1 MAQNAKDIQ
10 MRELKDLL
18 SELRETNKLLR
29 NALEETQKEKAVLQ
43 RERDNFKEQVDYLTK
58 KLFGSSSEKGAC
70 DIPGQMNLFNEAE
83 SEMDPAVEAS
93 DVRAATKPP
102 ESELPENKVK
112 KRRSSNEE
120 RFKGIPVKKVFLEP
134 SEEERI
140 CSKCGKQMD
149 QIGTEF
155 VRRELKIIPAKAIV
169 IEYYSVNY
177 GCKNCKEHGI
187 TPAIIKGKDGKAHM
201 MYGMA
206 SASTVAWVVYQK
218 YCNGMPLYRIEQDL
232 GRLGAKISRAT
243 LANWVIKN
251 TEAFFAPMYEYFHR
265 KLLARNF
272 AMADETP
279 VQVLHE
285 PERRAQTKSYMWLF
299 RSGEDGD
306 HPIVIYKY
314 SETRAGD
321 TAADFLNGF
330 QGYLMCDGY
339 SGYNKVSAA
348 KRLAC
353 WAHIRRYLIDA
364 IPKGKQLDYTQPS
377 VQGVMYI
384 NRLFEKEDKIRQKYK
399 TSDAIKEAR
408 LTHEKPIIEGFL
420 SWLEKQ
426 TPVRSS
432 RLDKAVTYIR
442 NRKEHLMTY
451 LEDGRCSFSNNL
463 SENSIRPF
471 VVGRKGWL
479 FCDTPAGAQASAM
492 AYTMAEMAK
501 ANKVNVYHYLT
512 FLFEHQPNDQMT
524 DEELEQ
530 LAPWN
535 ENVKAEIQR
544 RIECQ
549 KNQE

>member
-1 MAQNAKDIQ
+1 MAQSAKDIQ
-10 MRELKDLL
+10 LRELKDLVN
-18 SELRETNKLLR
+18 ELRETTKLLR
-29 NALEETQKEKAVLQ
+29 KTLEDVQKEKAAIQ
-43 RERDNFKEQVDYLTK
+43 QERDNFKEQVDYLTK

-83 SEMDPAVEAS
+83 SEMDPAAETS
-93 DVRAATKPP
+93 DQLAATEKPEKP
-102 ESELPENKVK
+102 DRK
-112 KRRSSNEE
+112 KRSTNEE
-120 RFKGIPVKKVFLEP
+120 RLKGIPLKKVMLEP
-134 SEEERI
+134 DAADLT
-140 CSKCGKQMD
+140 CSKCGGEMVP
-149 QIGTEF
+149 IGTEF
-155 VRRELKIIPAKAIV
+155 VRRELKIIPARATV

-177 GCKNCKEHGI
+177 ACKSCRQNDV
-187 TPAIIKGKDGKAHM
+187 TPTIIKGKDGKAHM

-218 YCNGMPLYRIEQDL
+218 FCNGMPLYRIEQDL

-251 TEAFFAPMYEYFHR
+251 SEAFFAPMYGFFRR
-265 KLLARNF
+265 KLLERDL

-285 PERRAQTKSYMWLF
+285 PERRAQTRSYMWLF

-306 HPIVIYKY
+306 FPIIIYKY

-321 TAADFLNGF
+321 TAADFLDGF
-330 QGYLMCDGY
+330 RGYLMCDGY
-339 SGYNKVSAA
+339 SGYNKVKTA

-364 IPKGKQLDYTQPS
+364 IPKGKQLDYAQPA
-377 VQGVMYI
+377 VQGVMYT
-384 NRLFEKEDKIRQKYK
+384 NQLFDIEDKIRQKYK
-399 TSDAIKEAR
+399 TFDAIKEAR
-408 LTHEKPIIEGFL
+408 LKQEKPIIEGFL
-420 SWLEKQ
+420 SWLERQ
-426 TPVRSS
+426 DPIRNS

-442 NRKEHLMTY
+442 NRKDHLASY
-451 LEDGRCSFSNNL
+451 LDDGRCSFSNNL
-463 SENSIRPF
+463 SENCIRPF

-492 AYTMAEMAK
+492 AYTMVEMAK

-512 FLFEHQPNDQMT
+512 FLFDHQPNAQMT

-535 ENVKAEIQR
+535 EDVKAEIQR
-544 RIECQ
+544 RVDAQNNE
-549 KNQE
+549 

>member
-1 MAQNAKDIQ
+1 MAQSAKDIQ
-10 MRELKDLL
+10 LRELKDLVN
-18 SELRETNKLLR
+18 ELKETTKLLR
-29 NALEETQKEKAVLQ
+29 KTLEDVQKEKAAIQ
-43 RERDNFKEQVDYLTK
+43 QERDNFKEQVDYLTK

-83 SEMDPAVEAS
+83 SEMDPAAETS
-93 DVRAATKPP
+93 DQLVATEKPEKAEKP
-102 ESELPENKVK
+102 DRK
-112 KRRSSNEE
+112 KRSTNEE
-120 RFKGIPVKKVFLEP
+120 RFKGIPVKKVMLEP
-134 SEEERI
+134 DATDLT
-140 CSKCGKQMD
+140 CSKCGGEMVP
-149 QIGTEF
+149 IGTEF
-155 VRRELKIIPAKAIV
+155 VRRELKIIPARATV

-177 GCKNCKEHGI
+177 ACKSCRQNDV
-187 TPAIIKGKDGKAHM
+187 TPTIIKGKDGKAHM

-218 YCNGMPLYRIEQDL
+218 FCNGMPLYRIGQDL

-251 TEAFFAPMYEYFHR
+251 SEAFFAPMYDFFRR
-265 KLLARNF
+265 KLLERDF

-306 HPIVIYKY
+306 FPIIIYKY

-321 TAADFLNGF
+321 TAVDFLDGF
-330 QGYLMCDGY
+330 RGYLMCDGY
-339 SGYNKVSAA
+339 SGYNKVKTA

-364 IPKGKQLDYTQPS
+364 IPKGKQLDYAQPA
-377 VQGVMYI
+377 VQGVMYT
-384 NRLFEKEDKIRQKYK
+384 NQLFDIEDKIRQKYK
-399 TSDAIKEAR
+399 TFDAIKEAR
-408 LTHEKPIIEGFL
+408 LKQEKPIIEGFL
-420 SWLEKQ
+420 SWLERQ
-426 TPVRSS
+426 NPIRNS

-442 NRKEHLMTY
+442 NRKDY
-451 LEDGRCSFSNNL
+451 LASYLDDGRCSFSNNL
-463 SENSIRPF
+463 SENCIRPF

-492 AYTMAEMAK
+492 AYTMVETAK

-512 FLFEHQPNDQMT
+512 FLFDHQPNAQMT

-535 ENVKAEIQR
+535 EDVKAEIQR
-544 RIECQ
+544 RVDAQNNE
-549 KNQE
+549 

>member
-1 MAQNAKDIQ
+1 MAQSAKDIQ
-10 MRELKDLL
+10 LRELKDLVN
-18 SELRETNKLLR
+18 ELRETTKLLR
-29 NALEETQKEKAVLQ
+29 KTLEDVQKEKAAIQ
-43 RERDNFKEQVDYLTK
+43 QERDNFKEQVDYLTK

-83 SEMDPAVEAS
+83 SEMDPAAETS
-93 DVRAATKPP
+93 DQLAATEKPEEAEKP
-102 ESELPENKVK
+102 NRK
-112 KRRSSNEE
+112 KRSTNEE
-120 RFKGIPVKKVFLEP
+120 RFQGIPVKKVMPEP
-134 SEEERI
+134 DATDLA
-140 CSKCGKQMD
+140 CSKCGGEMVP
-149 QIGTEF
+149 IGTEF
-155 VRRELKIIPAKAIV
+155 VRRELKIIPARATV

-177 GCKNCKEHGI
+177 ACKSCRQNDV
-187 TPAIIKGKDGKAHM
+187 TPTIIKGKDGKAHM

-218 YCNGMPLYRIEQDL
+218 FCNGMPLYRIEQDL

-251 TEAFFAPMYEYFHR
+251 SEAFFAPMYDFFRR
-265 KLLARNF
+265 KLLERDF

-279 VQVLHE
+279 LQVLHE

-306 HPIVIYKY
+306 FPIIIYKY

-321 TAADFLNGF
+321 TAVDFLDGF
-330 QGYLMCDGY
+330 RGYLMCDGY
-339 SGYNKVSAA
+339 SGYNKVKTA

-364 IPKGKQLDYTQPS
+364 IPKGKQLDYAQPA
-377 VQGVMYI
+377 VQGVMYT
-384 NRLFEKEDKIRQKYK
+384 NQLFDIEDKIRQKNK
-399 TSDAIKEAR
+399 TFDAIKEAR
-408 LTHEKPIIEGFL
+408 LKQEKPIIEGFL
-420 SWLEKQ
+420 SWLERQ
-426 TPVRSS
+426 NPVRNS
-432 RLDKAVTYIR
+432 RMDKAVTYIR
-442 NRKEHLMTY
+442 NRKDY
-451 LEDGRCSFSNNL
+451 LASYLDDGRCSFSNNL
-463 SENSIRPF
+463 SENCIRPF

-492 AYTMAEMAK
+492 AYTMVEMAK

-512 FLFEHQPNDQMT
+512 FLFDHQPNAQMT

-535 ENVKAEIQR
+535 EDVKAEIQR
-544 RIECQ
+544 RVDAQNNE
-549 KNQE
+549 